1 VLDLK
6 YEARDVPQRMTNP
19 AAIDAWFEK
28 KTKNLNNFQKAV
40 LRKRWAN
47 MEELLSA
54 TERKR
59 RIVAKIVQDFDL
71 KPRLSDDR
79 GTAILVVDCHNW
91 HLKLLHA
98 AVPPLIRKWE
108 GRLGVE
114 VQGYFL
120 QRMKTKWGS
129 CNAEQRTIRLN
140 TELVKKPRDF
150 LEYGVVHEMIHI
162 LAPTHSPRFF
172 DLLSTHYPSWSEART
187 ELNELPIPAL

>member
-1 VLDLK
+1 
-6 YEARDVPQRMTNP
+6 M
-19 AAIDAWFEK
+19 I
-28 KTKNLNNFQKAV
+28 
-40 LRKRWAN
+40 
-47 MEELLSA
+47 
-54 TERKR
+54 
-59 RIVAKIVQDFDL
+59 
-71 KPRLSDDR
+71 
-79 GTAILVVDCHNW
+79 HNW

-98 AVPPLIRKWE
+98 AVPPLIKKWE
-108 GRLGVE
+108 SRIGVE

-140 TELVKKPRDF
+140 TELVKKPRD
-150 LEYGVVHEMIHI
+150 LLDYVVVHEMIHI